1 MKRIV
6 VAAAVLVAAVALP
19 LWILLPPAPARLPQA
34 GWDDLASR
42 TVTGAY
48 HVHTIRSDGAADKAA
63 VAAAASRAGLQFV
76 ILTDHGDGTRP
87 PDPPVYLDG
96 VLCLDAVEISTE
108 GGHYVAIDM
117 PRSPYPLGGQ
127 ADAVAEDVRRLGG
140 FGIAAHPD
148 SPKPALQWTAD
159 DIQIDGVE
167 WLNADSEWRD
177 DKRGALAR
185 AAATYLL
192 RPGPALASLLDRP
205 STSLARWDAM
215 SRRHPVVGLAA
226 LDAHGGVR
234 RRAEDGSRAEALGV
248 PGYEASFRTFTNRL
262 VLTAPLTGR
271 AVEDAES
278 IDAAIRAGRV
288 FTTIDALAA
297 PGMLDF
303 HADAGLRRF
312 EMGSELPAGADATI
326 VARALAPAGARLVL
340 LHDGREVASIAAP
353 ELRYEAHKAAG
364 AFRVE
369 VRLTTAPGDPPIPW
383 LVGNPIYFLEPRAAD
398 VPTQTRP
405 VVPAA
410 PLEWSIER
418 EPSSGAIMR
427 TRDGVTEL
435 DYTIGNGGSAYAAAV
450 AKLEGA
456 EFSRI
461 TFHARADHPMRASIQ
476 LRFPDGSRWGRSV
489 YVPVAGRWIDV
500 PVDRMVPMDVGQNRT
515 PDPSTAT
522 SLLVVVDLTNSS
534 AGARGHL
541 WFSEFRLQ

>member
-1 MKRIV
+1 M
-6 VAAAVLVAAVALP
+6 AAAVLVAAVALP

-42 TVTGAY
+42 TITGAY
-48 HVHTIRSDGAADKAA
+48 HVHTTRSDGAADKAA

-87 PDPPVYLDG
+87 PDPPAYIDG

-127 ADAVAEDVRRLGG
+127 AEAVAEDVHRLGG
-140 FGIAAHPD
+140 FGVAAHPD

-159 DIQIDGVE
+159 RLAIDALE

-177 DKRGALAR
+177 ETRGEMAR
-185 AAATYLL
+185 AAAAYLL

-205 STSLARWDAM
+205 ETALSRWDGM

-234 RRAEDGSRAEALGV
+234 RRAEDGSRTEVLGI
-248 PGYEASFRTFTNRL
+248 PSYEASFRTFTNR
-262 VLTAPLTGR
+262 VVIAAPLTGR
-271 AVEDAES
+271 AAEDAES
-278 IDAAIRAGRV
+278 IYGAIRAGRV

-297 PGMLDF
+297 PGVLDF
-303 HADAGLRRF
+303 HADAGERRF

-326 VARALAPAGARLVL
+326 VARALAPTGARLVL

-353 ELRYEAHKAAG
+353 ELRYEAHRATG

-369 VRLTTAPGDPPIPW
+369 VRVPTAPGDPPIPW
-383 LVGNPIYFLEPRAAD
+383 LVSNPIYFLEPRGVEIPAD
-398 VPTQTRP
+398 TPP
-405 VVPAA
+405 AVPAT

-418 EPSSGAIMR
+418 DPSSGAVMR

-435 DYTIGNGGSAYAAAV
+435 DYTIGNGRSAYAAA
-450 AKLEGA
+450 AANLEGA
-456 EFSRI
+456 SFSRL
-461 TFHARADHPMRASIQ
+461 TFHARADHPMRVSVQ

-489 YVPVAGRWIDV
+489 YVPPDGQWIDV
-500 PVDRMVPMDVGQNRT
+500 PVSRIVAMDGGQNRM
-515 PDPSTAT
+515 PEPSTAT
-522 SLLVVVDLTNSS
+522 SLLLVVDLTNSS

-541 WFSEFRLQ
+541 WFSRFSFQ